1 MAKLTEEELKRA
13 SEIAVA
19 GMKEPSIA
27 FIKAMEASN
36 KALHLKPLA
45 DKLTGKDKA
54 KLKKLVKKKK

>member
-1 MAKLTEEELKRA
+1 MAKLTKEELKRA

-27 FIKAMEASN
+27 FVKAMEASN
-36 KALHLKPLA
+36 KALHFKPLGG
-45 DKLTGKDKA
+45 KLSE

>member
-27 FIKAMEASN
+27 FVKAMKASN
-36 KALHLKPLA
+36 KALTSKPLA
-45 DKLTGKDKA
+45 DKLSGKDKE
-54 KLKKLVKKKK
+54 KLKKLVKRKK